1 MADPG
6 DKAAAKAPSTL
17 GEGCLA
23 RYDLQDMSDEAGTD
37 FPGAAD
43 LWRQLNPS
51 DDRSADASDPAGD
64 APAGR
69 RTPVHRQADRS
80 SK

>member
-1 MADPG
+1 MADPA
-6 DKAAAKAPSTL
+6 DKGTAAPLPTL

-23 RYDLQDMSDEAGTD
+23 RYDPDAMSENHGTD

-43 LWRQLNPS
+43 LWRQLSPP
-51 DDRSADASDPAGD
+51 DAASAPAMD

-69 RTPVHRQADRS
+69 QTPGRPPADKS